1 MKNLN
6 RATSRNIERHAHT
19 GAVARKQVSCHSAAN
34 RPSHDTRDRRKPS
47 MGITERNFDVI
58 VAGGGISGS
67 MAAIAAAR
75 EGASTLLVERYA
87 ALGGMAT
94 LGLVQPITT
103 WGLGGSYVV
112 AGTGKRMLEEMIQ
125 QRPGSATEMNHYGPS
140 CDAEHLKRL
149 LEETALQHGVELL
162 YHSWITGVE
171 SEGERITGLRT
182 VSKSG
187 EALLRGDV
195 FVDATGDGDVAAFA
209 GIPADVGSQGITLMF
224 HVTGIDRERCPD
236 RTEIAKMY
244 ADAGAVN
251 YRMLAMFWAPQPG
264 SAYMNV
270 TEVEDHDA
278 LDVEDLTAA
287 TIECR
292 RQAWA
297 IIDILR
303 AEVPGFEDAWITQ
316 TAPALGVRE
325 SRHVRGLHTLSGD
338 DVEAGRDFEDT
349 IARAS
354 CPVDI
359 HGSQNEGK
367 GTYHGLKRSYG
378 VPWRSLV
385 TPEYANLLLTGRCL
399 SADTVAH
406 SSVRR
411 MGPGFA
417 LGEAAGI
424 GAAQTLAHGDVRDM
438 PIAPLQDRLREFGA
452 ILDPED

>member
-1 MKNLN
+1 MP
-6 RATSRNIERHAHT
+6 TPT
-19 GAVARKQVSCHSAAN
+19 Q
-34 RPSHDTRDRRKPS
+34 T
-47 MGITERNFDVI
+47 FDVI
-58 VAGGGISGS
+58 VAGGGISGT

-75 EGASTLLVERYA
+75 EGASVLLVERYA

-103 WGLGGSYVV
+103 WGIAGQYVIG
-112 AGTGKRMLEEMIQ
+112 GTGKRLLEEMIER
-125 QRPGSATEMNHYGPS
+125 RPGSATPMGHYGPS
-140 CDAEHLKRL
+140 CDAEHLKRM
-149 LEETALQHGVELL
+149 LEETAIEHGVRLL
-162 YHSWITGVE
+162 YHAWIAGVE
-171 SEGERITGLRT
+171 ADGEELRALRI

-187 EALLRGDV
+187 EGLLRARA

-209 GIPADVGSQGITLMF
+209 GVPCEVGSQGISVMF
-224 HVTGIDRERCPD
+224 HVTGIDRERCPEAP
-236 RTEIAKMY
+236 EITRIY
-244 ADAGAVN
+244 REAGPVN
-251 YRMLAMFWAPQPG
+251 YRGLALFWAPQPG

-292 RQAWA
+292 AQAWRVL
-297 IIDILR
+297 DVLR
-303 AEVPGFEDAWITQ
+303 ENVPGFEGAWITQ
-316 TAPALGVRE
+316 TSPALGVRE
-325 SRHVRGLHTLSGD
+325 SRHVRGLYTLSGD

-359 HGSQNEGK
+359 HGSQNEGR

-385 TPEYANLLLTGRCL
+385 TPEYANLIVTGRCL
-399 SADTVAH
+399 SADAAAH

-411 MGPGFA
+411 MAPGFA

-424 GAAQTLAHGDVRDM
+424 GAAQALAHGDARTL
-438 PIAPLQDRLREFGA
+438 PIAPLQERLREFGA
-452 ILDPED
+452 VLDPEA